1 MTRAP
6 VGSLAWEQQHE
17 FLCPDPDA
25 EIPCGERCPVHNPEE
40 LLVAQSTE
48 ENS

>member
-1 MTRAP
+1 MTRAEP
-6 VGSLAWEQQHE
+6 GSLEWEQQHE

-25 EIPCGERCPVHNPEE
+25 TVPCGEKCTIHNPEE
-40 LLVAQSTE
+40 LLDHPTE